1 MADILKL
8 KKKAADFE
16 AKKQMDKALAT
27 YREMIEVYE
36 SGDEDPIDIP
46 LYNRVGDLLQKAG
59 NLAEAVSLWERA
71 VDHYAEGGFFNPA
84 IALCNKIL
92 RQSPGRAV
100 VYYKLGKISAEK
112 GFKADARQNF
122 LEYAARMQ
130 KAGNLDEAFRALK
143 EFADLVPEQEDVRL
157 MLAEQLVK
165 ADRKP
170 EAIDQLQI
178 AYAQC
183 MRDRRER
190 DAETVAER
198 MKAIDP
204 SIEPNAGASGGG
216 SKNGGLVFLD
226 LDPSP
231 AHRISVASIDAKR
244 VTKAI
249 AGLDLLDTGMPPAPA
264 PMPVPAPA
272 PVREPERPAAAALD
286 LIIEPTSISEA
297 PSAPAPRGSVVGL
310 ETTSMIEDEEAPPAA
325 SADIPKLEIVGSATP
340 PSGIPMLDIEP
351 TVEPPTA
358 PSVDIP
364 LLDLVPTATPPLGT
378 GVIELETVDLEP
390 IVEPPTAPSVEI
402 PLLDLAPAP
411 VAVEPPSVGAAEAA
425 AEAEEEA
432 IAEAIAEAAATTDLP
447 MLDLHVEAE
456 APVEAPTEE
465 PAQEPAQEPEQEPAH
480 EPAQEPAPA
489 PTEASTQAPTATPQ
503 TGMRSG
509 DFGSFGV
516 RAETAEP
523 DPFSSFE
530 PLEIES
536 SEGVHSLPLDESYVD
551 TPPSL
556 IEAAPESPL
565 PALAPETSDDL
576 TIIEAP
582 PEARATST
590 VLAISV
596 ESLRDRCEAAPED
609 WGLRR
614 QLAEALLDDGQREA
628 GVAELES
635 TLAGYERDGDL
646 DTAASVA
653 EEIVRIAPT
662 VIRYHQKRVEFAFR
676 ASDRMRLAEAYVE
689 LADALVKDGQAAKA
703 RVVYQRVLE
712 IAPDDIRAQ
721 AALETIADA
730 PPEAT
735 PAPRRSTTAV
745 KKPAAAAP
753 APAKPAAKKPAED
766 EFVSLGDWLREEE
779 EPKSTR
785 MVVEEKE
792 PTGDEQADF
801 ADMLRKFKQGV
812 SDNVDEEDHEAH
824 YDLGVAYKEMGLLD
838 EAISEFQKSLRGP
851 KNRVRAIEALGQ
863 CFVEKTQLPVAAT
876 ILQRALAEP
885 GVTDDS
891 LIGVLYLL
899 GTISEELDLLPD
911 AKKFYERVFAVDI
924 QFRDIGDRLN
934 AVEKRLK

>member
-27 YREMIEVYE
+27 YREMIELYE
-36 SGDEDPIDIP
+36 SGEEDPIDIP

-59 NLAEAVSLWERA
+59 SLPEAVSIWERA

-130 KAGNLDEAFRALK
+130 KSGNLDEAFRALK

-157 MLAEQLVK
+157 MLADQLVK

-170 EAIDQLQI
+170 EALDQLQI

-183 MRDRRER
+183 VRDGRTS
-190 DAETVAER
+190 DAESVVER

-204 SIEPNAGASGGG
+204 SIEPKAGDSGVS
-216 SKNGGLVFLD
+216 SKLGGLVFLD
-226 LDPSP
+226 LDPAPTTRSGRLSGLTP
-231 AHRISVASIDAKR
+231 AADARR
-244 VTKAI
+244 VTKAV
-249 AGLDLLDTGMPPAPA
+249 AGLELLDTGIPLTPEPARTPQRPA
-264 PMPVPAPA
+264 ITVPPA
-272 PVREPERPAAAALD
+272 PVRPAAEVRPAPMQELV
-286 LIIEPTSISEA
+286 IEPTSMAGAVEGL
-297 PSAPAPRGSVVGL
+297 PAELVAGIPLLDL
-310 ETTSMIEDEEAPPAA
+310 ERIGGTPAA
-325 SADIPKLEIVGSATP
+325 
-340 PSGIPMLDIEP
+340 GIPRIDDRPE
-351 TVEPPTA
+351 VEPPTA
-358 PSVDIP
+358 PS
-364 LLDLVPTATPPLGT
+364 
-378 GVIELETVDLEP
+378 
-390 IVEPPTAPSVEI
+390 EI
-402 PLLDLAPAP
+402 PLLDLEPTGATPTGGIPFIDVAPP
-411 VAVEPPSVGAAEAA
+411 AA
-425 AEAEEEA
+425 ASAETEVPEVA
-432 IAEAIAEAAATTDLP
+432 
-447 MLDLHVEAE
+447 
-456 APVEAPTEE
+456 APVEA
-465 PAQEPAQEPEQEPAH
+465 H
-480 EPAQEPAPA
+480 G
-489 PTEASTQAPTATPQ
+489 ATDSQGVADPVAAA
-503 TGMRSG
+503 RPSG
-509 DFGSFGV
+509 DFVVFG
-516 RAETAEP
+516 TP
-523 DPFSSFE
+523 DASPAVEEFGGFE

-536 SEGVHSLPLDESYVD
+536 SEGVHSLPLGDDYDSASP
-551 TPPSL
+551 TL
-556 IEAAPESPL
+556 IDAEPASPLPAAAPEAAPEAA
-565 PALAPETSDDL
+565 PAAV
-576 TIIEAP
+576 EAP
-582 PEARATST
+582 PAPRATSV
-590 VLAISV
+590 VLANSV
-596 ESLRDRCEAAPED
+596 DLLRDRCDAAPED

-614 QLAEALLDDGQREA
+614 QLAEALLDDGQRDA

-635 TLAGYERDGDL
+635 TLAGFERDGDL

-676 ASDRMRLAEAYVE
+676 ANDRMRLAEAYVE
-689 LADALVKDGQAAKA
+689 LADALVRDGQSAKA

-721 AALETIADA
+721 AALETIAEA
-730 PPEAT
+730 PAPAE
-735 PAPRRSTTAV
+735 PAPRRSTTAI
-745 KKPAAAAP
+745 KKPAAGASAATTRP
-753 APAKPAAKKPAED
+753 ASTQPAED
-766 EFVSLGDWLREEE
+766 EFISLGDWLRDEE

-851 KNRVRAIEALGQ
+851 TNRVRAIEALGQ
-863 CFVEKTQLPVAAT
+863 CFVEKLQFPVAAT

-885 GVTDDS
+885 GVTDES
-891 LIGVLYLL
+891 LVGVLYLL
-899 GTISEELDLLPD
+899 GTISEELDLFPD
-911 AKKFYERVFAVDI
+911 AKKFYQRVFAVDI